1 LAVDSSR
8 VEGPAAAGP
17 LRAVSRFTWRRP
29 GLVTLGQISTPVAAF
44 LLVYVA
50 ALVALLIQSL
60 WTSDSFTGKV
70 IHTWTFDNFREI
82 AEDPYP
88 TIIRRTVFIAAAVTV
103 TCMLLAF
110 PYAC

>member
-1 LAVDSSR
+1 MAVDSTR

-29 GLVTLGQISTPVAAF
+29 GLVTLGQVSAPVAAF

-60 WTSDSFTGKV
+60 WTS
-70 IHTWTFDNFREI
+70 
-82 AEDPYP
+82 
-88 TIIRRTVFIAAAVTV
+88 
-103 TCMLLAF
+103 
-110 PYAC
+110 